1 MLYLNETEIESLV
14 KMPDVMRV
22 VEDCFRLQGQG
33 KATNQPR
40 RRVYVPDGMMHV
52 MFASLMRE
60 NEGYLGLKTYTAFPG
75 IGVRFIFLL
84 WDANSSELLSLM
96 EANLLGQL
104 RTGAASG
111 IAAKYMANESI
122 EEAGLIGTGRQAGTQ
137 LEAICLARNI
147 KNFKPNVIFNA
158 LHGQFGEDGYI
169 QTILE
174 RFKIPYTHS
183 GVIASSIAMDKEI
196 SKKIFIKNKIN
207 TPKFF
212 TYSYDVK
219 NEDLI
224 KKIKKKLRFP
234 VVVKPLN
241 EGSSVNVYICNE
253 KNIIKI
259 LNSIKQYKKVMI
271 EEFIGGREIQVAI
284 MGNKKLGAIELK
296 PKRKFYDY
304 QAKYNSSAKTEHIIP
319 VDLPKGKMDIVMNM
333 AYKAHKVIGCM
344 GVTRSDFKFF
354 NNKFYLLEINTQPGM
369 TKLSLVPEIA
379 AYRGISFLELIE
391 WIMQDASKK
400 K

>member
-1 MLYLNETEIESLV
+1 LKKKILIISGGISKERLISL
-14 KMPDVMRV
+14 DT
-22 VEDCFRLQGQG
+22 GQ
-33 KATNQPR
+33 Q
-40 RRVYVPDGMMHV
+40 V
-52 MFASLMRE
+52 
-60 NEGYLGLKTYTAFPG
+60 
-75 IGVRFIFLL
+75 
-84 WDANSSELLSLM
+84 
-96 EANLLGQL
+96 
-104 RTGAASG
+104 
-111 IAAKYMANESI
+111 ANELKRNGYRVKI
-122 EEAGLIGTGRQAGTQ
+122 TEPDNN
-137 LEAICLARNI
+137 LEKNI
-147 KNFKPNVIFNA
+147 KFFKPNLIFNA

-253 KNIIKI
+253 KNIIKT

-379 AYRGISFLELIE
+379 AHRGVSFLELIE
-391 WIMQDASKK
+391 WIMRDASKK